1 MEAAFP
7 ALSKGDVNQLGML
20 ELAYLGDTVCDLYVR
35 SALVR
40 RGLSVHD
47 MHQRAVTLVNAQA
60 QADALERIRPLLTE
74 EEAAVVR
81 RGQNAKAHH
90 AVPHGIQHRVY
101 NQATAFEALLGSLY
115 LSGQSERLWQLLSI
129 AMEGIQ

>member
-7 ALSKGDVNQLGML
+7 ALSPGAVNQLGML
-20 ELAYLGDTVCDLYVR
+20 ELAYFGDTVCDLYVR
-35 SALVR
+35 GRLVQS
-40 RGLSVHD
+40 GISVNE
-47 MHQRAVTLVNAQA
+47 MHKRAVTLVNAQA

-74 EEAAVVR
+74 EEAAIVR

-115 LSGQSERLWQLLSI
+115 LSGQDERLWQLLST
-129 AMEGIQ
+129 AMEDLQ

>member
-35 SALVR
+35 STLVW
-40 RGLSVHD
+40 RGISVHD
-47 MHQRAVTLVNAQA
+47 MHQRAVA

-115 LSGQSERLWQLLSI
+115 LSGQAERLWQLLST

>member
-1 MEAAFP
+1 MTVVPGLAEIDFGDFEGRTADEMESDAA
-7 ALSKGDVNQLGML
+7 
-20 ELAYLGDTVCDLYVR
+20 Y
-35 SALVR
+35 
-40 RGLSVHD
+40 
-47 MHQRAVTLVNAQA
+47 RAGYDA
-60 QADALERIRPLLTE
+60 QADALKRIRPLLTE

-115 LSGQSERLWQLLSI
+115 LSGQAERLWQLLST